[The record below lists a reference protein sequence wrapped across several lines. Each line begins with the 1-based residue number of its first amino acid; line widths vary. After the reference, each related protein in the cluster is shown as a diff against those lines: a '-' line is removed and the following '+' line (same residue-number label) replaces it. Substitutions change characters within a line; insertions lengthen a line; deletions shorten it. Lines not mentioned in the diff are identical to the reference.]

1 MSIKDGLILI
11 SYLHNLSDRLDC
23 IYVKG
28 RDNHTIINKA
38 VYIAI
43 GVNMEGKKEL
53 LGIWVGKNEGSK
65 FWMQVVTELK
75 NRGIEKIYVA
85 CVDGLKGFP
94 EAINSVFPKTIVQL
108 CIVHMVRN
116 STKYVSY
123 KDLKSVTADLK
134 KIYTAIN
141 ESEGIRELQNFSKK
155 WDEKYPVIS
164 DMCQRLWSGIAPLFS
179 FPEGIRKAI
188 YTTIL
193 LNQPIVKSGK
203 LLKIKGYF
211 QMTNQF
217 KK

>member
-94 EAINSVFPKTIVQL
+94 EAINSVFPSLSERL
-108 CIVHMVRN
+108 CKYDIRISPSLIDIFPFLVI
-116 STKYVSY
+116 STTKY
-123 KDLKSVTADLK
+123 
-134 KIYTAIN
+134 
-141 ESEGIRELQNFSKK
+141 
-155 WDEKYPVIS
+155 
-164 DMCQRLWSGIAPLFS
+164 
-179 FPEGIRKAI
+179 
-188 YTTIL
+188 
-193 LNQPIVKSGK
+193 GK
-203 LLKIKGYF
+203 LI
-211 QMTNQF
+211 
-217 KK
+217 